1 MNTFWEDISLFVK
14 QTSQKD
20 SSLFRFAYKLETV
33 DLETLFESLRDT
45 GISLFYYSKPNEDK
59 NFLGIGKIK
68 SQYTEQTIS
77 SAAKNNLSSDNSIV
91 SVNFNSGLLDS
102 IPLVLGSEKFP
113 LEKNESLWNDF
124 EGSNWFIPQM
134 LIFVNKKQPYFIFQ
148 FFVDNPELSLLESV
162 IEICSKTEKSQN
174 NCSIKKTVSATD
186 LNDWTTAINKAL
198 LEISSQCI
206 QKVVLARRI
215 MIALNDSLNFS
226 KALSRLSEKYPE
238 CITFA
243 YKENNSIFFGTT
255 PEKLFSIKEN
265 KIETEALA
273 GSIARGINPEDDL
286 QKQTLLLENQK
297 EINEHNNVL
306 SFILSNLKDHCEVI
320 NYATPPQIKKLS
332 NIQHLQTKISSTL
345 KDGIDVLELLKR
357 LHPTPAVCGLP
368 KKQALE
374 LIKELEYFDRGL
386 YSGVIGWYNEKGE
399 SEFSVGIRSA
409 LLKDN
414 TLTAYAGCGIV
425 EGSNP
430 VLEFQET
437 ELKFKPILSLLENE
451 ITN

>member
-1 MNTFWEDISLFVK
+1 LNTFLEDISLFIK
-14 QTSQKD
+14 QKSKAD
-20 SSLFRFAYKLETV
+20 SSLIRFAYKLETL
-33 DLETLFESLRDT
+33 DLEALFESLRDSEA
-45 GISLFYYSKPNEDK
+45 SLFYYSKPNEEK
-59 NFLGIGKIK
+59 SFLGIGKVK
-68 SQYTEQTIS
+68 SQHTAQIIS
-77 SAAKNNLSSDNSIV
+77 SAANGNSSSNNSIV
-91 SVNFNSGLLDS
+91 SVNFDPELLNS

-113 LEKNESLWNDF
+113 LKKSESLWNDF
-124 EGSNWFIPQM
+124 EDSNWFIPQI
-134 LIFVNKKQPYFIFQ
+134 LILVNKEQPYLVFQ
-148 FFVDNPELSLLESV
+148 FFGNNPELSLLESV
-162 IEICSKTEKSQN
+162 IRNCSKNEKSQH
-174 NCSIKKTVSATD
+174 NCSIKKIVSATD
-186 LNDWTTAINKAL
+186 INEWTTAINKAL
-198 LEISSQCI
+198 LEISSQSI

-215 MIALNDSLNFS
+215 QLALNDNFNFS
-226 KALSRLSEKYPE
+226 KALSTLNKKYPE

-243 YKENNSIFFGTT
+243 YKEKSSVFFGAT
-255 PEKLFSIKEN
+255 PEKLFSIQKN
-265 KIETEALA
+265 KMETEALA
-273 GSIARGINPEDDL
+273 GSIARGINQEEDFEKQIQL
-286 QKQTLLLENQK
+286 QSNQK
-297 EINEHNNVL
+297 DINEHNNVL
-306 SFILSNLKDHCEVI
+306 SFLLSNLVDYCEAF
-320 NYATPPQIKKLS
+320 NYDKPPQIKKLS

-368 KKQALE
+368 QKKALE

-414 TLTAYAGCGIV
+414 TLSAYAGCGIV

-430 VLEFQET
+430 ALEFQET

>member
-1 MNTFWEDISLFVK
+1 MNTFLENISLFIK
-14 QTSQKD
+14 QKPQKD

-33 DLETLFESLRDT
+33 DLETLFESLRNT
-45 GISLFYYSKPNEDK
+45 GISLFYYSRPNEEK
-59 NFLGIGKIK
+59 SFLGIGKIK
-68 SQYTEQTIS
+68 SRYTEQTIS

-91 SVNFNSGLLDS
+91 SVNFNPGLLDC

-124 EGSNWFIPQM
+124 EGSNWFIPQI
-134 LIFVNKKQPYFIFQ
+134 LILLHKKQPYFIFQ

-162 IEICSKTEKSQN
+162 IERCSKRENSQN

-186 LNDWTTAINKAL
+186 LNEWTTAINKAL
-198 LEISSQCI
+198 FEISSQCI
-206 QKVVLARRI
+206 QKIVLARRI
-215 MIALNDSLNFS
+215 KITLNNSFNFS

-238 CITFA
+238 CIIFA
-243 YKENNSIFFGTT
+243 YKENNSIFFGAT

-286 QKQTLLLENQK
+286 QKQTLLIENQK

-320 NYATPPQIKKLS
+320 NYVTPPQIKKLS

-345 KDGIDVLELLKR
+345 KDGIDVLELLKK

-368 KKQALE
+368 QKKALE

-414 TLTAYAGCGIV
+414 TLIAYAGCGIV

-437 ELKFKPILSLLENE
+437 ELKFKPILLLLENE